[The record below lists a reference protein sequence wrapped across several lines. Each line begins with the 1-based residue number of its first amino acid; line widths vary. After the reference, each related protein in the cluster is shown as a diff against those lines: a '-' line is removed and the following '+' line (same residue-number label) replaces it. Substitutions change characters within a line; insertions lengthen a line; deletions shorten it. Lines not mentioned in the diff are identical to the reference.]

1 MKGDILTRIE
11 KSIEISAPLD
21 KVFSLIRWD
30 RVPEYYDSIKKVEW
44 TSEPKMKV
52 GATVHVLSEIAG
64 AKGEWD
70 AEITE
75 YKDNEKV
82 SWRTTGGNMTIIYN
96 ATLDPAKAG
105 TKLTTSFDYELPY
118 SVLGKLIDKL
128 RVHKAMEKEADKAL
142 QKMKE
147 AAEK

>member
-1 MKGDILTRIE
+1 MTRIE
-11 KSIEISAPLD
+11 KSIEISAPLNQ
-21 KVFSLIRWD
+21 VFSLINWD
-30 RVPEYYDSIKKVEW
+30 RVPEYYESIKKVEW
-44 TSEPKMKV
+44 TSKPKMEV

-75 YKDNEKV
+75 YKNNEKV

-96 ATLDPAKAG
+96 ATLNPVKAG
-105 TKLTTSFDYELPY
+105 TKLTTAFEYALPY
-118 SVLGKLIDKL
+118 SVFGKLIDKL
-128 RVHKAMEKEADKAL
+128 RVHKAMEKESEKAL

-147 AAEK
+147 IAEK